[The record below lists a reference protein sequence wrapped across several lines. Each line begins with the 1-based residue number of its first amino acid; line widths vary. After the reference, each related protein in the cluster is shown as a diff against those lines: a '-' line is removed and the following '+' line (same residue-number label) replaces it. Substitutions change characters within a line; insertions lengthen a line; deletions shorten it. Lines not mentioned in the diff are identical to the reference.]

1 LDTPSYR
8 SELIILRRRILWS
21 YSYNV

>member
-8 SELIILRRRILWS
+8 G
-21 YSYNV
+21 

>member
-8 SELIILRRRILWS
+8 
-21 YSYNV
+21 